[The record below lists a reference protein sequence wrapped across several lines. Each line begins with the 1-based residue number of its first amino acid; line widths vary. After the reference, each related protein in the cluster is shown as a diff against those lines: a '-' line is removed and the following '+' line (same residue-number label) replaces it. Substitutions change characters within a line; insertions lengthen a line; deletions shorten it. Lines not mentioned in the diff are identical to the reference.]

1 MAEYR
6 YYLIPDAMTRAFPE
20 QFGKQTPT
28 EFFDNIADLEKRY
41 HQLREMP
48 YNNERTWNERA
59 RFPYARLVVGVD
71 RQNPDGEVSVIQVRN
86 GINYL
91 CDDYRGPYA
100 DGSDA
105 QIPQM
110 AKKLVEV
117 IGVDRVRPHTYTQRD
132 GYTWVQVE
140 KNMHIT
146 EWLYAHELCNSLQF
160 TRFLNRDGR
169 ELFQVR
175 DGQRVIETNA
185 DGTKRIRAVKSIDV
199 THAYVGHYGCHIQQ
213 YAEDNFRTGCYVAP
227 EHPQPGDNLDKLQ
240 IYQITKGG
248 CEYRFMNYAYS
259 KSRIHAA
266 DYRSVYIANL
276 PADYDLDRCFQE
288 FNSHTLLSGAARH
301 CGELPQILPRSC
313 LAGRGAVSGHR
324 LLSGT
329 GRFAGH
335 RWQHHGAS
343 VGNAGAVGDP
353 AGGSVY
359 ERKVHESHYQCD
371 GLIPFG
377 ETTMIATKTN
387 LEITEY
393 REKFFLG
400 LSLRQLA
407 CFAAAAMLAIAT
419 CFVCLHW
426 LRMDMQVVSY
436 IVMVEVLPFLGLGF
450 IHRDG
455 YPFEKLVKIYWAW
468 HSENAAVPIR
478 PYKESR
484 NVQKKRTRRNS
495 ECETYCRRDEKAA
508 RKGRKAAVKAA
519 AQIRK
524 TIRNECR
531 AERPQH

>member
-20 QFGKQTPT
+20 KFEKQTPT

-71 RQNPDGEVSVIQVRN
+71 RQNPDGAVAIIQVRN
-86 GINYL
+86 GVNYL

-140 KNMHIT
+140 KDMHIT
-146 EWLYAHELCNSLQF
+146 EWLYAHELCSSLQF

-266 DYRSVYIANL
+266 DYSSVYITNL

-288 FNSHTLLSGAARH
+288 FNAPNR
-301 CGELPQILPRSC
+301 P
-313 LAGRGAVSGHR
+313 
-324 LLSGT
+324 
-329 GRFAGH
+329 
-335 RWQHHGAS
+335 
-343 VGNAGAVGDP
+343 
-353 AGGSVY
+353 
-359 ERKVHESHYQCD
+359 
-371 GLIPFG
+371 
-377 ETTMIATKTN
+377 
-387 LEITEY
+387 
-393 REKFFLG
+393 
-400 LSLRQLA
+400 LRY
-407 CFAAAAMLAIAT
+407 
-419 CFVCLHW
+419 H
-426 LRMDMQVVSY
+426 MQVVSY

-531 AERPQH
+531 AERPQHQEAPCT